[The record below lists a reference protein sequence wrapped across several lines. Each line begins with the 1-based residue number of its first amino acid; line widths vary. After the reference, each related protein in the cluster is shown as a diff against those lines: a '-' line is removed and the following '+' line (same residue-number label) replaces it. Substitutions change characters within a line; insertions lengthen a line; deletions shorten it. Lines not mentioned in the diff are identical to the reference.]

1 MGRLVMGICV
11 TCPAGCHRKTRQGRL
26 NLAQVGP
33 PRGVIVPMNLDPS
46 RLEKDHNHRAT
57 PATLAFL
64 SRFFAAESAGGLI
77 LMAAALAALVVANSS
92 WSETYFSTL
101 HIKLFGLSI
110 EHWVNDGLMAIFF
123 MLVGLEIK
131 REMLVGQ
138 LSSWSQRALPGF
150 AALGGMLLPALI
162 YIAVNWGNPET
173 LGGWAIPA
181 ATDIAFALGVLSLL
195 GKRVPISLKIFL
207 SALAILDDLG
217 AVVIIALFY
226 TSGLS
231 VSMLLASLAV
241 IVFLVVLNRCGVKR
255 LWPYLLA
262 GSLLWF
268 FMLQSGIHATLA
280 GVILALCIPLG
291 DSNNER
297 KSPLLYLE
305 EKLHPWVA
313 FAVVPVFGFTN
324 AGVPLAGMS
333 PSNLIDPV
341 PLGVALG
348 LLLGKQVGVFGFSA
362 LAIRSGVAKLPEE
375 CGWLQLYGIALLCGI
390 GFTMSLFIGAL
401 AFAGNPLLVDEVK
414 VGVLLGSVLSAA
426 LGVAVLLGARPLKT
440 LPLSLI

>member
-1 MGRLVMGICV
+1 MS
-11 TCPAGCHRKTRQGRL
+11 
-26 NLAQVGP
+26 
-33 PRGVIVPMNLDPS
+33 LDPLRPGNADQYRGS
-46 RLEKDHNHRAT
+46 PSA
-57 PATLAFL
+57 LAFL
-64 SRFFAAESAGGLI
+64 SRFFAAESSGGLI
-77 LMAAALAALVVANSS
+77 LMAVAMAALLVANSP
-92 WSETYFSTL
+92 WADIYFAAL
-101 HIKLFGLSI
+101 HINIIGLSV
-110 EHWVNDGLMAIFF
+110 EHWINDGLMAIFF

-150 AALGGMLLPALI
+150 AALGGMLIPALI
-162 YIAVNWGNPET
+162 YIAVNWRNNET

-217 AVVIIALFY
+217 AVLIIALFY

-241 IVFLVVLNRCGVKR
+241 MVILVGLNRCGVTR
-255 LWPYLLA
+255 LFPYLIA
-262 GSLLWF
+262 GALLWF

-291 DSNNER
+291 EPDSES
-297 KSPLLYLE
+297 KSPLLHLE

-313 FAVVPVFGFTN
+313 FAVVPIFGFAN
-324 AGVPLAGMS
+324 AGVSLVGIS
-333 PSNLIDPV
+333 PGNLIDPV
-341 PLGVALG
+341 PLGVTLG
-348 LLLGKQVGVFGFSA
+348 LLLGKQLGVFGLAA
-362 LAIRSGVAKLPEE
+362 LAIRTGLAKLPDE
-375 CGWLQLYGIALLCGI
+375 CGWFQLYGVALLCGI

-401 AFAGNPLLVDEVK
+401 AFPGSPHLVDEVK
-414 VGVLLGSVLSAA
+414 VGVLMGSVLSAI
-426 LGVAVLLGARPLKT
+426 LGVGILLRAR
-440 LPLSLI
+440 SH